1 MKVLFFLVAIFI
13 IILCLRNRQLIEE
26 NFRKELLEKFQV
38 YMHTPNV
45 FGEMDTGSDPINF
58 YRYDRYRKPYMWP
71 RKIFSEYPYPHM
83 DNCEEVL

>member
-13 IILCLRNRQLIEE
+13 VILCLRNHQLIE
-26 NFRKELLEKFQV
+26 EKFQV